1 MPDVDYQK
9 RKVYR
14 DNDDTDRNA
23 EQIVHH
29 GCNTGRTAYNQT
41 RMNKKSVH
49 RYSEQYRSENY
60 RNDLRKNG
68 AGGSFDGL

>member
-1 MPDVDYQK
+1 MTDVDYQK

-14 DNDDTDRNA
+14 DDDDTDRNM

-29 GCNTGRTAYNQT
+29 GRDTGSTADDQSG
-41 RMNKKSVH
+41 MNEESVH
-49 RYSEQYRSENY
+49 RYSEQRGGENY
-60 RNDLRKNG
+60 RQRLRKDG